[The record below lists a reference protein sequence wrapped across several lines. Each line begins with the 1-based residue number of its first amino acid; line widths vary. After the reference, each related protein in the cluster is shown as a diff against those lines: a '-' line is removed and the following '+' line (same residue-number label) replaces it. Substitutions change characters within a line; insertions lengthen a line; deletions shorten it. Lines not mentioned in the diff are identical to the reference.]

1 MNFLNN
7 KLKPPFT
14 SSSDVAL
21 SLRRQTDVGKHQ
33 FTRGNELLSTPD
45 RVFSSNGL
53 TPFSPPH
60 VEANGLTP
68 LPPPQFVVPEKL
80 KPLPKIDKIADCNKI
95 QLIGNRSWRCGWC
108 LEHWKVFNPTKAL
121 HHVLKLPFKGMK
133 VLFQL
138 Y

>member
-7 KLKPPFT
+7 KLKPSFT
-14 SSSDVAL
+14 SSTDVAS

-33 FTRGNELLSTPD
+33 FTRGNGLLSTPD

-53 TPFSPPH
+53 TPLSPPH

-68 LPPPQFVVPEKL
+68 LPPPRVAVPEKL
-80 KPLPKIDKIADCNKI
+80 KPLHKIADCNKI

>member
-1 MNFLNN
+1 LNN

-14 SSSDVAL
+14 SSSDVAS
-21 SLRRQTDVGKHQ
+21 SLRRQTNVGKHQ
-33 FTRGNELLSTPD
+33 FTRGNGLLSTPD
-45 RVFSSNGL
+45 RIFSSNGL
-53 TPFSPPH
+53 TPLSPPR
-60 VEANGLTP
+60 V
-68 LPPPQFVVPEKL
+68 VVPEKL
-80 KPLPKIDKIADCNKI
+80 KPLHKIADCNKI
-95 QLIGNRSWRCGWC
+95 QLISNCTWRCGWC

>member
-1 MNFLNN
+1 MNFFNN

-14 SSSDVAL
+14 SSTDVTL
-21 SLRRQTDVGKHQ
+21 SLRRQMDVGKHQ
-33 FTRGNELLSTPD
+33 FMRENGLLSTID
-45 RVFSSNGL
+45 CVFSSNGL
-53 TPFSPPH
+53 TPLPPPH
-60 VEANGLTP
+60 VEDR
-68 LPPPQFVVPEKL
+68 EKL
-80 KPLPKIDKIADCNKI
+80 KPLHKISDCNKI
-95 QLIGNRSWRCGWC
+95 QLIGNHSWRCGWC